1 MGKMVSAVFQGFRF
15 GMLLQLAIGPVCL
28 LVLNTAVTS
37 GYADAF
43 TLVVAVALADAL
55 EIALALLGAAA
66 LLQKARVK
74 RMAGLLGGVVLILF
88 GVDAVLGALGFS
100 LLPSIRLFTP
110 QSGGMFWQGL
120 LFTLSNPLTLLFWGG
135 VLTAKVAQKH
145 TFRSELRM
153 FAFGCVLSTVC
164 FLSAVAFLGGM
175 LVNRIPGV
183 VVQGLNAIVGL
194 ALVGFGL
201 RLALRK
207 PDAMK
212 HAGSDN
218 AREG

>member
-1 MGKMVSAVFQGFRF
+1 MGKMASAVFQGFRF

-43 TLVVAVALADAL
+43 TLVSAVALADAL

-74 RMAGLLGGVVLILF
+74 RMAGLLGGVVLMLF
-88 GVDAVLGALGFS
+88 GLDAVLGALGLS
-100 LLPSIRLFTP
+100 LLPNIRVLTP
-110 QSGGMFWQGL
+110 QGGGMFWQGL

-135 VLTAKVAQKH
+135 VLTAKVAH
-145 TFRSELRM
+145 NHADRSELWM
-153 FAFGCVLSTVC
+153 FAVGCVLSTVC
-164 FLSAVAFLGGM
+164 FLSVVALLGGL

-183 VVQGLNAIVGL
+183 AVQGLNAMVGL
-194 ALVGFGL
+194 ALIGFGL

-207 PDAMK
+207 PDAMNQPNR
-212 HAGSDN
+212 DN
-218 AREG
+218 ACES